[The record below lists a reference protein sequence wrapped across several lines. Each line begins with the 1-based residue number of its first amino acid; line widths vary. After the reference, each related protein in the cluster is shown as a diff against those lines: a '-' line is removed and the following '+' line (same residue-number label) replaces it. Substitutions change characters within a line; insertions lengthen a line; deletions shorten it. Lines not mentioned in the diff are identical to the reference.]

1 MDSFLKHNSDS
12 GEFQIDY
19 EVIDVIGNRE
29 RSIEIAEQLGIEHES
44 PQLII
49 TDDNNKVVWDGSHRQ
64 ITEEAVRDALREY
77 TRD

>member
-19 EVIDVIGNRE
+19 EVIDVIGNKE

-64 ITEEAVRDALREY
+64 ITEEAVRDALREH